1 MKRFYSDVATR
12 QHEGAW
18 QVTLDG
24 RGLKT
29 VRGAPQLVPT
39 KALVEELAKEWD
51 IEGEELDPL
60 GFPLRDMTDYALDVV
75 ATDRE
80 ALLDKLIA
88 YADTD
93 TLLYRADP
101 DEPLYAR
108 QREVWEPITKVFE
121 AAHGV
126 TMKRVSGIMHTA
138 QDEAALATIRASMS
152 DLDAF
157 SLAALETMTS
167 LAASLTIGLSALE
180 PDADPLAL
188 WQAASLEEEWQADLW
203 GRDEEAE
210 ERRAKRTADFERAAR
225 FAKAA
230 RG

>member
-1 MKRFYSDVATR
+1 MKRFYEKVASR

-39 KALVEELAKEWD
+39 KALVDELAAEWD
-51 IEGEELDPL
+51 IVGEELDPR
-60 GFPLRDMTDYALDVV
+60 GFPLRDMTDYAIDVV
-75 ATDRE
+75 AKDRE
-80 ALLDKLIA
+80 ALLDKLIS

-101 DEPLYAR
+101 DEPLYPR
-108 QREVWEPITKVFE
+108 QHQMWEPIVTAFE
-121 AAHGV
+121 ATHSV
-126 TMKRVSGIMHTA
+126 TLKRVSGVMHTA
-138 QDEAALATIRASMS
+138 QDEAALATVRASMS
-152 DLDAF
+152 DLDPFA
-157 SLAALETMTS
+157 LAALETMTS

-180 PDADPLAL
+180 PKADPRAL

-210 ERRAKRTADFERAAR
+210 ERRARRAADFERAAR

-230 RG
+230 KG

>member
-1 MKRFYSDVATR
+1 MKRFYEKVASR

-29 VRGAPQLVPT
+29 VRGAAQLVPT
-39 KALVEELAKEWD
+39 KALVDELAKEWD
-51 IEGEELDPL
+51 IEGEELNPR
-60 GFPLRDMTDYALDVV
+60 GFPLRDMTDYAIDVI
-75 ATDRE
+75 AADRE

-93 TLLYRADP
+93 TLLYRAHP

-108 QREVWEPITKVFE
+108 QQAVWEPITAAFE
-121 AAHGV
+121 AKHGV
-126 TMKRVSGIMHTA
+126 TLKRISGIIHTA
-138 QDEAALATIRASMS
+138 QDQTALAAIRASMS
-152 DLDAF
+152 DLDPFA
-157 SLAALETMTS
+157 LAALETMTS
-167 LAASLTIGLSALE
+167 LAASLTIGLSAL
-180 PDADPLAL
+180 DAKADPRAL

-210 ERRAKRTADFERAAR
+210 ERRARRAADFERSAR

-230 RG
+230 RA